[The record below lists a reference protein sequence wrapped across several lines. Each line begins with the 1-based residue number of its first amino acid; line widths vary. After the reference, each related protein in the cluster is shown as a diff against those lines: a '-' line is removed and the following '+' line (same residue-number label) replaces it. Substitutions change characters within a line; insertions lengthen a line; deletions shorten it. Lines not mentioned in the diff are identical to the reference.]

1 MKTVRLRLEELACP
15 TCAQKIGQVLEREK
29 GVLSARVAY
38 ATATAVVEYDP
49 ELIDLDRITQVI
61 GGLGYKVVGM

>member
-29 GVLSARVAY
+29 GVHSARVAY
-38 ATATAVVEYDP
+38 ATATATVEYDP

-61 GGLGYKVVGM
+61 AKLGYKVIGM